1 MNPHEQGHETT
12 DMDPKYVLYFAV
24 ALVLVGVVIQI
35 GIWWMFRQFARE
47 QAAIESK
54 LPAVTATKPPPP
66 PRLQID
72 PQGDLEA
79 LRNQEHEIL
88 TTYQWVDRE
97 KGIARIPV
105 DRAMQV
111 FLEMQKK

>member
-1 MNPHEQGHETT
+1 MTQHEPGHETT
-12 DMDPKYVLYFAV
+12 DMDPKYVLYFAL
-24 ALVLVGVVIQI
+24 ALTLVGVAIYV
-35 GIWWMFRQFARE
+35 GLWWMFRQFERE
-47 QAAIESK
+47 QAAIENR
-54 LPAVTATKPPPP
+54 LPAVTATNPPPP
-66 PRLQID
+66 PRLQIN
-72 PQGDLEA
+72 PQGDLDA

>member
-1 MNPHEQGHETT
+1 MNPQQQGHETT
-12 DMDPKYVLYFAV
+12 DMDPKYVLYFAL
-24 ALVLVGVVIQI
+24 ALIVIGVVVQV
-35 GIWWMFRQFARE
+35 GLWWMFRQFVRE
-47 QAAIESK
+47 QAAIENR
-54 LPAVTATKPPPP
+54 LPAVTTTNPPPQ
-66 PRLQID
+66 PRLQIN
-72 PQGDLEA
+72 PQGDLDA

-105 DRAMQV
+105 DRAKQL